1 LYGSLPHSTKTE
13 REVIGSVLLEPERAN
28 VLLDVGLTPQHFYY
42 ESHQRVVSAILSLA
56 QCGSPIDLITI
67 ESELKK
73 AGMWERAGG
82 YKTLANC
89 IDKSG
94 LSSSIEHYCRI
105 LLREAARR
113 QVIMTAADAAEAVRR
128 SGSDAALEQAQVAL
142 RGLDSICVES
152 IGLDASDGVR
162 QHVEY
167 VKAVQEGL
175 ITETRLPTGLRHLDD
190 CLGGGLKTGW
200 QVVVMSA
207 AGHGKT
213 ALSVNN
219 LALSAAKQGHP
230 VLICS
235 LEMKPTEIYARLIAA
250 ECGVPV
256 HVHDRP
262 GMDPYDMSRLI
273 DAANLVH
280 SLPISVIDSRHG
292 SITDIRRAAER
303 MKVKH
308 GRVGMVVVDYIQ
320 LMKSGS
326 DKREST
332 TEEDIASNSKG
343 LKHMAVEYDCVTVLL
358 SQPTLAAKRDKKR
371 PSVSHSKGSG
381 SIEDDCDVALVP
393 WLPHKVNDQASRS
406 DAELGMDKFRHGP
419 QRSLTS
425 NEIRWNG
432 RYMRF
437 EEI

>member
-1 LYGSLPHSTKTE
+1 MYGSLPHSPQVEK
-13 REVIGSVLLEPERAN
+13 EVLGAVLVNPDAVKVLVDLGVKPE
-28 VLLDVGLTPQHFYY
+28 HFYF
-42 ESHQRVVSAILSLA
+42 ERHQRLCAAILTLA
-56 QCGSPIDLITI
+56 LSGIPADLVTI
-67 ESELKK
+67 EGELRRV
-73 AGMWERAGG
+73 GSWDRAGG
-82 YKTLANC
+82 YNTLANC
-89 IDKSG
+89 MDKGG
-94 LSSSIEHYCRI
+94 LSSSVDHYCRI
-105 LLREAARR
+105 LIREAARR
-113 QVIMTAADAAEAVRR
+113 HLIIIASDAAEEVRK
-128 SGSDAALEQAQVAL
+128 SGGDDALEKAQVAL
-142 RGLDSICVES
+142 RGLDELTIES
-152 IGLDASDGVR
+152 IGTDAKAGVQ
-162 QHVEY
+162 QHIEY
-167 VKAVQEGL
+167 VKAVQEGR
-175 ITETRLPTGLRHLDD
+175 ITDTRLPTGLSSLDD
-190 CLGGGLKTGW
+190 HLGGGLKTGW

-219 LALSAAKQGHP
+219 LALAAAKKGHP

-235 LEMKPTEIYARLIAA
+235 LEMKPTEIYARLMAA

-280 SLPISVIDSRHG
+280 ALPISVIDSRHG
-292 SITDIRRAAER
+292 SIPEIRRAAQR
-303 MKVKH
+303 MKAQH

-326 DKREST
+326 GKREST

-343 LKHMAVEYDCVTVLL
+343 LKHMAVELDCVTVLL
-358 SQPTLAAKRDKKR
+358 SQPTLASKRDKKR

-381 SIEDDCDVALVP
+381 SIEDDCDLALVP
-393 WLPHKVNDQASRS
+393 WLPHKVSDSASRS
-406 DAELGMDKFRHGP
+406 DAEIGMDKFRHGP

-425 NEIRWNG
+425 KEIRWNG